1 MRARLSVQVG
11 DLVKTVAGFYQRGIL
26 VARVHDSNAYA
37 IGNKVFKVLW
47 SNGTTGNNV
56 WEYDLKVI
64 SEVS

>member
-1 MRARLSVQVG
+1 VQVG

-26 VARVHDSNAYA
+26 VARVHDVHTLYNIAEH
-37 IGNKVFKVLW
+37 GNKVFKVLW
-47 SNGTTGNNV
+47 SNGTIGNNV